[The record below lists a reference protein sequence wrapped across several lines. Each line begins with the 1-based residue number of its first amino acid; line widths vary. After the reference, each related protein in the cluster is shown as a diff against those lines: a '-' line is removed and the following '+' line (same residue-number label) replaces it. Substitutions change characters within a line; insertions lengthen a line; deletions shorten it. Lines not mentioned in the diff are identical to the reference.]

1 MKSLATLLTFSVLAA
16 PMLPAQVTYG
26 TIKVTVKLRA
36 DGTRSTTKLD
46 PDKHT
51 AEETITDTGNK
62 VLKKTTYLLGEDNIA
77 VGAIFYDAK
86 GNILYKASYQR
97 DGAGRVTEAAFS
109 AADDTYLGKR
119 VFVYGGPGDVA
130 TQVTDYDASGQMIA
144 PPEPV
149 ATSKK
154 HH

>member
-1 MKSLATLLTFSVLAA
+1 VKTVAVLFILAVLAV
-16 PMLPAQVTYG
+16 PDLLAQGTYG
-26 TIKVTVKLRA
+26 TIKVTVKLRS
-36 DGTRSTTKLD
+36 DGTRCTTKLD

-51 AEETITDTGNK
+51 AEETITDMGDK
-62 VLKKTTYLLGEDNIA
+62 VLKKTTYLLGPDNIS

-86 GNILYKASYQR
+86 GTLLYKASYQR
-97 DGAGRVTEAAFS
+97 DGAGRVIEAAFN

-130 TQVTDYDASGQMIA
+130 TQVTDYDASGQALA
-144 PPEPV
+144 PPQPV
-149 ATSKK
+149 ATAKK